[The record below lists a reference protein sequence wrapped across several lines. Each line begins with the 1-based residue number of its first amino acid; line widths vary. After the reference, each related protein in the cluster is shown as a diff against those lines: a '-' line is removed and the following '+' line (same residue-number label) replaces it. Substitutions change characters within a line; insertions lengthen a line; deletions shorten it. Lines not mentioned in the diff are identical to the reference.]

1 VYLNRRC
8 VTNTIKKKRL
18 LQNIYNGL
26 GQGEI
31 TFPIYKEMQKIQV
44 NLNKFLD
51 QVLNKLNK
59 IKSKYFRPPP
69 SIAAYLLHRVMIVM
83 SHKYL

>member
-8 VTNTIKKKRL
+8 VTSTIKKKRL

-31 TFPIYKEMQKIQV
+31 IFPIYKEMQKIQI
-44 NLNKFLD
+44 NLNKLLD
-51 QVLNKLNK
+51 QILNKLN
-59 IKSKYFRPPP
+59 
-69 SIAAYLLHRVMIVM
+69 
-83 SHKYL
+83 